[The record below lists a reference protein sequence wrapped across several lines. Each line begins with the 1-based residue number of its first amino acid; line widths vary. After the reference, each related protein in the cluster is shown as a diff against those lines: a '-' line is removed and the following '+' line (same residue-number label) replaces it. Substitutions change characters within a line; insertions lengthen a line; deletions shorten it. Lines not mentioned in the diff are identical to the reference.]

1 MAATRKPRVSNPPA
15 VPQGPA
21 QPRPCWLVVHEL
33 HDQAAP
39 ALAAALAEAAAA
51 SGVDVRAV
59 SVPALMSA
67 PGPGVVANGARNA
80 AEPPLPMGG
89 VRWCLRVQGDGSS
102 CTLDAPG
109 LALQAGAADADGTAP
124 GGARRA
130 RLAGVV
136 NRCGP
141 VSLPA
146 GAPDAD
152 YKSAEWNALLA
163 AWLHGLCCPV
173 INRPR
178 PHNLQAA
185 TMGPARWRQAAAA
198 AGLPVWPLRGQD
210 AWPQALGDAPGLL
223 VVGPRVF
230 EAAAPTLPRWPARAH
245 RAAAAAAARAGCE
258 LLAWTGRP
266 DAQGRWRISGAT
278 PWPDLRPF
286 GPAAGAALA
295 QALGAAP

>member
-1 MAATRKPRVSNPPA
+1 
-15 VPQGPA
+15 
-21 QPRPCWLVVHEL
+21 
-33 HDQAAP
+33 
-39 ALAAALAEAAAA
+39 
-51 SGVDVRAV
+51 
-59 SVPALMSA
+59 
-67 PGPGVVANGARNA
+67 
-80 AEPPLPMGG
+80 MGG
-89 VRWCLRVQGDGSS
+89 VHWCLRVQGDGSR
-102 CTLDAPG
+102 CTIDTRG
-109 LALQAGAADADGTAP
+109 LALQCGVADP
-124 GGARRA
+124 GGAGPDGTPRT

-152 YKSAEWNALLA
+152 YKSAEWNALLV

-198 AGLPVWPLRGQD
+198 AGLPVWPLHGQD
-210 AWPQALGDAPGLL
+210 AWPQVLGDAPGLL

-230 EAAAPTLPRWPARAH
+230 EAAAPTLPRWPTRAH

-266 DAQGRWRISGAT
+266 DAQGRWCISGAT